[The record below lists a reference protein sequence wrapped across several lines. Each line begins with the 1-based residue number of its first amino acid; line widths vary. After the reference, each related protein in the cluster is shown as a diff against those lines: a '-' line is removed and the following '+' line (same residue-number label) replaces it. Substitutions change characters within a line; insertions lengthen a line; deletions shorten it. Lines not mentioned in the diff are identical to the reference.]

1 MKRPEIY
8 LRSPKHDDTKIAVPA
23 HIAHLDSGFNGSIG
37 SSKGDEYAVK
47 KNIIELLGDDIPST
61 TLAQSSNFFS
71 LTADAYEDYWRNH
84 SIKLISGEE
93 FSIEDEKQ
101 RLLEWFAPQA
111 GEKYLDL
118 GCSTGLYAR
127 TVALKEPESAVV
139 ALDFSLPMLKK
150 AREKAASEK
159 AEVFLLQANA
169 ENLPFFSGTF
179 DGLIM
184 GGSLNEFG
192 DPAKA
197 LYEARR
203 VIKSDGRMFIMY
215 LLRAE
220 TIIGS
225 AMQKLTGIGGINFWN
240 KSESE
245 QLFERTGFQIEKS
258 LKLGIVHFCLLKPV

>member
-1 MKRPEIY
+1 MKRPAIH
-8 LRSPKHDDTKIAVPA
+8 LRSPKHDDSKILVPE

-37 SSKGDEYAVK
+37 SSKGDEYVVK

-71 LTADAYEDYWRNH
+71 LTADAYEDYWRNS

-101 RLLEWFAPQA
+101 RLLDWLEPKS
-111 GEKYLDL
+111 GEKLLDL
-118 GCSTGLYAR
+118 GCSTALYAR
-127 TVALKEPESAVV
+127 TVALAVPDTAVV

-150 AREKAASEK
+150 AREKSASEG

-179 DGLIM
+179 DGLMM

-192 DPAKA
+192 DPVKA

-203 VIKSDGRMFIMY
+203 VLKSDGRMFIMY

-220 TIIGS
+220 TILGG
-225 AMQKLTGIGGINFWN
+225 AMQKLSGLGGINFWS